1 MSANTGG
8 ELRVSNV
15 GVSAARGASAKRRPD
30 CVALRRAVEDAC
42 GVVWDENRG
51 DVKKVMIKR
60 IMGAGDPVSVSTSWV
75 SVCESFAS
83 REVAQS
89 VQRPCGAACF
99 TRRRGKLRAR
109 VKTAMN
115 RVIY

>member
-1 MSANTGG
+1 M
-8 ELRVSNV
+8 
-15 GVSAARGASAKRRPD
+15 
-30 CVALRRAVEDAC
+30 EDAC

-75 SVCESFAS
+75 SVSSSLDARLHNHVNAVWSGVFYAS
-83 REVAQS
+83 
-89 VQRPCGAACF
+89 
-99 TRRRGKLRAR
+99 TGKLRAR